1 MLSQHFVQT
10 CRKITPVRNAFGD
23 YLYNGDYETINCRF
37 RYSMGVQRGTNQE
50 VVDTDAMVWFEPN
63 EDISKGDIL
72 YYDGQYFQIEKIMY
86 ARRLGSEVV
95 EFKKCNLKIT
105 EVGVS

>member
-10 CRKITPVRNAFGD
+10 CRKITPVRNSFGD

-37 RYSMGVQRGTNQE
+37 RHIMSVQRGANQE
-50 VVDTDAMVWFEPN
+50 ITDTDAMLWVSPSTE
-63 EDISKGDIL
+63 IVHGDIIF
-72 YYDGQYFQIEKIMY
+72 YDGQYFQVQRVTN
-86 ARRLGSEVV
+86 ARRLGSEVI
-95 EFKKCNLKIT
+95 EFKKCELKIT